1 MNRSEVRYARSGDGI
16 DIAFQV
22 IGEGPVDLVFVSGF
36 ITHLDLAWEL
46 PHFAWLEQLDGF
58 ARVITFDK
66 RGTGLSDRSLGFGSL
81 EERTS
86 DIDAVMRAAG
96 SERAYLVGMSE
107 GGPMSILFA
116 ATNPERVAGLVLFGT
131 TPRFSRADDWPS
143 GLPREQTERFLEFIV
158 ARWGTG
164 EVFEV
169 FLQNSTDS
177 VAARPKIARFERNAC
192 TPKMAGEIMRRNFE
206 IDVRTLLPT
215 ISVPTLVIH
224 ATDDPVVPVA
234 GARHL
239 ARQIPD
245 ARLTELPGSYHAS
258 WDAKD
263 VAALR
268 DAVVEFIAT
277 DRGPAINID
286 RVLSTVLFTDI
297 VSSTEAAGRVGDKA
311 WRSLLDTHDRIS
323 STAIERQGG
332 HLVKNTGDGLLAT
345 FDGPSRAVAC
355 AQAVMTALR
364 THDLQIRAGVHTG
377 EIELRSGEQQ
387 DVTGVGVVIASRICD
402 LAAAGE
408 ILVSRT
414 VKDLVSGSV
423 VELDDRGAYP
433 LKGLSEPW
441 HLYAATIS

>member
-1 MNRSEVRYARSGDGI
+1 MRGARLNRSEVRYARSADGI
-16 DIAFQV
+16 DVAFQV
-22 IGEGPVDLVFVSGF
+22 LGDGPVDLVFVSGF

-46 PHFAWLEQLDGF
+46 PHFAWLEKLDGL

-116 ATNPERVAGLVLFGT
+116 ATNPERVEGLVLFGT
-131 TPRFSRADDWPS
+131 SPKFSRSDDWPS
-143 GLPREQTERFLEFIV
+143 GMPRESADRFVEFV
-158 ARWGTG
+158 VDRWGTG

-169 FLQNSTDS
+169 FLQNSPDP
-177 VAARPKIARFERNAC
+177 VAARATIAHFERNAC

-206 IDVRTLLPT
+206 IDVRPLLPT

-224 ATDDPVVPVA
+224 ATGDPIAPVA
-234 GARHL
+234 GGRHL
-239 ARQIPD
+239 ARHIPD
-245 ARLTELPGSYHAS
+245 ARLEELPGSYHSS
-258 WDAKD
+258 WDPTD
-263 VAALR
+263 VTALR
-268 DAVVEFIAT
+268 DSVVEFIAT
-277 DRGPAINID
+277 DRASAISID

-297 VSSTEAAGRVGDKA
+297 VSSTEAAARLGDSA
-311 WRSLLDTHDRIS
+311 WRSLLDAHDRIAA
-323 STAIERQGG
+323 TAIERHGG
-332 HLVKNTGDGLLAT
+332 HLVKNTGDGMLAT
-345 FDGPSRAVAC
+345 FDGPSSAVAC

-377 EIELRSGEQQ
+377 EIELRAELH

-402 LAAAGE
+402 LASADE

-423 VELDDRGAYP
+423 VPASGI
-433 LKGLSEPW
+433 G
-441 HLYAATIS
+441 